1 LTDFYFNA
9 LIKHKKY
16 NKFKAQ
22 GASSQAEKNRG
33 RAMRKKNIGFDAIGP
48 VMQNVVA
55 DFMRK
60 FDPGLLKIHEA
71 WAGIV
76 GEKMVEN
83 AVPWAMKNKVLL
95 VHVTSSI
102 WIQELHF
109 LKDDL
114 IMKINQTL
122 GEQAITDMIFKIG
135 PV

>member
-1 LTDFYFNA
+1 
-9 LIKHKKY
+9 
-16 NKFKAQ
+16 
-22 GASSQAEKNRG
+22 
-33 RAMRKKNIGFDAIGP
+33 MRKKNTGFDSIGS
-48 VMQNVVA
+48 VMQNIVT

-71 WAGIV
+71 WPGIV
-76 GEKMVEN
+76 DETMAEN

-109 LKDDL
+109 LKNEL
-114 IMKINQTL
+114 IMKINQSL
-122 GEQAITDMIFKIG
+122 GEEAITDMIFRIG